1 MNNVS
6 DLNLSQSS
14 CLIKERTIR
23 LKGTVNDH
31 ACVLTFQ
38 YFLCSGV
45 ALWLFTTPG
54 VALWHFYYS
63 SVSSQEWPDGSS
75 SCYFC
80 DCLRSGPNGSLLL
93 LEWLKGTFTTPC
105 YSQEIARRHNL
116 LLLLRLERSG
126 LMALCYSSV
135 FHKSRPSG

>member
-1 MNNVS
+1 MSS
-6 DLNLSQSS
+6 DLNLLQSS
-14 CLIKERTIR
+14 CLIKARTIR

-80 DCLRSGPNGSLLL
+80 DCLRSGPSGSLLL
-93 LEWLKGTFTTPC
+93 LEWLKGTFTTPLFLHKRLPVGIISC
-105 YSQEIARRHNL
+105 YFCGWNGVAQWHFTTPL
-116 LLLLRLERSG
+116 FL
-126 LMALCYSSV
+126 
-135 FHKSRPSG
+135 HKSRPSG